1 MSDYS
6 FMKSGFNTVSPSKN
20 VLESFDMEFIMTML
34 DLFSVNASKNALR
47 YITLCKRNTVT
58 PTDIKY
64 GLIYEIFE
72 FMKNPNS
79 SDLKE
84 IKIEKN
90 LKKTLISSDDENDEN
105 DKYIIDDNLAEPFK
119 QRFEN
124 DIIDSFESNEDKE
137 FVKKIHYYHDTFPE
151 WQPQNRKETYFEV
164 SYRKIFLNFLFIK
177 TI

>member
-6 FMKSGFNTVSPSKN
+6 FMKSGFNTVSSSKN
-20 VLESFDMEFIMTML
+20 IIEGFDMEFIMTML

-47 YITLCKRNTVT
+47 YITLCKRNVVT

-72 FMKNPNS
+72 FMKNPDIL

-84 IKIEKN
+84 IKKIRDESEEE
-90 LKKTLISSDDENDEN
+90 ISSEDENDEN
-105 DKYIIDDNLAEPFK
+105 DKYVIDDSLAEPFK
-119 QRFEN
+119 RIDN

-137 FVKKIHYYHDTFPE
+137 FVEKIHHYHDTFPE
-151 WQPQNRKETYFEV
+151 WQPQNPLEHILKSATEKHF
-164 SYRKIFLNFLFIK
+164 
-177 TI
+177 